1 MNKQPTPLQLRA
13 VESLTVCTSIPNA
26 AKHAGIGERTLYRWL
41 QQEEFQNAVRRVR
54 QLSLTQLATHLQHM
68 AGRAAGTLDEIR
80 EDKNAT
86 SANRVNAA
94 RYSKEMFYKAATL
107 EDIME
112 RLMTVE
118 KKQKEE
124 ARYG

>member
-1 MNKQPTPLQLRA
+1 MNKQLTSRQHRA
-13 VESLTVCTSIPNA
+13 VESLIVGTSISDA
-26 AKHAGIGERTLYRWL
+26 AKQANINERTLYRWL
-41 QQEEFQNAVRRVR
+41 QQEEFQSAVRRIR

-68 AGRAAGTLDEIR
+68 AGRAAGTLDEIM

-86 SANRVNAA
+86 SASRVSAA
-94 RYSKEMFYKAATL
+94 RYSMEMFYKAATL

-118 KKQKEE
+118 KRQKEE